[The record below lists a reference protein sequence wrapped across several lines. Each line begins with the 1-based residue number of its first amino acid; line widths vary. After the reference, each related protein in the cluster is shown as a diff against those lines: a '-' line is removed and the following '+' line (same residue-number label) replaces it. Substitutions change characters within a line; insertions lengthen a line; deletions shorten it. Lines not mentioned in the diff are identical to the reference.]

1 MFRGIYPPTV
11 TFFKD
16 DGSLDTETNRT
27 HIDFLID
34 SGVHGLYVLGTTGEF
49 MHMNLKEREQHAA
62 EVVQHVRGR
71 VPVIM
76 GTGTPSTR
84 ETIRLSRH
92 AQGVGADAV
101 AVITPYFWTLSEREV
116 IGHLSSV
123 ANAVDIPVIVY
134 NFPAYSNYDISSE
147 TLASLV
153 REHGNIAGVKDSLD
167 SLEHL
172 RRRVDVVK
180 AINPE
185 FSVLTGSDGYLLT
198 LLELG
203 GDGSVPATANIAPRR
218 HVEIFEAFE
227 ADDYERAL
235 SLLRGLHE
243 LLDIYRVTGSFHSVM
258 KEAMAMAGVAP
269 PSSARQPALPLTAE
283 SRARLREALARADLL
298 PPSRQT

>member
-27 HIDFLID
+27 HIDFLAE
-34 SGVHGLYVLGTTGEF
+34 SGVHGLFVLGTTGEF

-71 VPVIM
+71 MPVII

-101 AVITPYFWTLSEREV
+101 AIVTPYFWTLSEREV
-116 IGHLSSV
+116 IVHLSSV
-123 ANAVDIPVIVY
+123 ANAVDIPVVVY
-134 NFPAYSNYDISSE
+134 NFPAYSNYNISSE
-147 TLASLV
+147 TLAALV
-153 REHGNIAGVKDSLD
+153 REHDNIAGVKDSLD

-172 RRRVDVVK
+172 RRRVEVVK
-180 AINPE
+180 SIKPD

-198 LLELG
+198 LLEMG
-203 GDGSVPATANIAPRR
+203 GDGSVPATANVAPRR
-218 HVEIFEAFE
+218 HVDIFNAFT
-227 ADDYERAL
+227 AGDYAAAL
-235 SLLRGLHE
+235 RQLPGLLE
-243 LLDIYRVTGSFHSVM
+243 LLNIYRISGSFHSII
-258 KEAMAMAGVAP
+258 KEAMAMVGIAP
-269 PSSARQPALPLTAE
+269 MSNARQPALSLTSE
-283 SRARLREALARADLL
+283 SRARLQEVLGRAHLL
-298 PPSRQT
+298 TTADPS

>member
-1 MFRGIYPPTV
+1 
-11 TFFKD
+11 
-16 DGSLDTETNRT
+16 
-27 HIDFLID
+27 
-34 SGVHGLYVLGTTGEF
+34 

-71 VPVIM
+71 VPVIL

-101 AVITPYFWTLSEREV
+101 AIVTPYFWTLSEREV
-116 IGHLSSV
+116 VAHLSSV

-134 NFPAYSNYDISSE
+134 NFPAFANYNISSE
-147 TLASLV
+147 TLAALV
-153 REHGNIAGVKDSLD
+153 KEHGNIAGVKDSLD

-172 RRRVDVVK
+172 RRRIDVVK

-185 FSVLTGSDGYLLT
+185 FSVLTGSDGYLVT
-198 LLELG
+198 LLEMG
-203 GDGSVPATANIAPRR
+203 GDGSVPATANIAPRQ

-227 ADDYERAL
+227 EGDYETAL
-235 SLLRGLHE
+235 GELPDLLR
-243 LLDIYRVTGSFHSVM
+243 LLDVYRISGSFHSVI

-269 PSSARQPALPLTAE
+269 PSGARQPALPLTAE
-283 SRARLREALARADLL
+283 SRARLREVLAHADLL
-298 PPSRQT
+298 PSTTES

>member
-1 MFRGIYPPTV
+1 MFRGIFPPTV

-27 HIDFLID
+27 HIDFLIE

-71 VPVIM
+71 VPVIL

-116 IGHLSSV
+116 IAHLSSV
-123 ANAVDIPVIVY
+123 ANAVDIPVFVY
-134 NFPAYSNYDISSE
+134 NFPAYSNYNISSE
-147 TLASLV
+147 TLAALV

-172 RRRVDVVK
+172 RWRVEVIK

-185 FSVLTGSDGYLLT
+185 FSILTGSDGYLLT
-198 LLELG
+198 LLEMG

-218 HVEIFEAFE
+218 HVEIFEAFTD
-227 ADDYERAL
+227 DDYPKAL
-235 SLLRGLHE
+235 SLLPALNE
-243 LLDIYRVTGSFHSVM
+243 LLDIYRVSGSFHSVM
-258 KEAMAMAGVAP
+258 KEAMAIAGVAP
-269 PSSARQPALPLTAE
+269 SSSARQPALPLTAE
-283 SRARLREALARADLL
+283 NRARLREVLARADLL
-298 PPSRQT
+298 PPARQT

>member
-1 MFRGIYPPTV
+1 MFRGILPPTV

-27 HIDFLID
+27 HIDFLIE

-71 VPVIM
+71 VPVVL

-101 AVITPYFWTLSEREV
+101 AIITPYFWTLSEREV
-116 IGHLSSV
+116 IAHLSSV

-134 NFPAYSNYDISSE
+134 NFPAYSNYNISSE
-147 TLASLV
+147 TLAALV

-172 RRRVDVVK
+172 RRRVEVVK

-198 LLELG
+198 LLEMG
-203 GDGSVPATANIAPRR
+203 GDGSVPATANIDPRR
-218 HVEIFEAFE
+218 HVAVFEAFE
-227 ADDYERAL
+227 DGDYESAL
-235 SLLRGLHE
+235 DRLPELLG
-243 LLDIYRVTGSFHSVM
+243 LLDIYRVNGSFHSVI

-269 PSSARQPALPLTAE
+269 VSGARQPALPLTAE
-283 SRARLREALARADLL
+283 SRARLREVLARADLL
-298 PPSRQT
+298 PATSQS

>member
-1 MFRGIYPPTV
+1 MFRGIFPPTV

-27 HIDFLID
+27 HIDFLIEA
-34 SGVHGLYVLGTTGEF
+34 GVHGLYVLGTTGEF

-71 VPVIM
+71 VPVIL
-76 GTGTPSTR
+76 GAGTPSTR

-101 AVITPYFWTLSEREV
+101 AIVTPYFWTLSEREV
-116 IGHLSSV
+116 IAHLSSV

-134 NFPAYSNYDISSE
+134 NFPAYSNYNISSE
-147 TLASLV
+147 TLAALV
-153 REHGNIAGVKDSLD
+153 KEHSNIAGVKDSLD

-172 RRRVDVVK
+172 RRRVEVVK

-198 LLELG
+198 LLEMG
-203 GDGSVPATANIAPRR
+203 GDGSVPATANIDPRR
-218 HVEIFEAFE
+218 HVDVFEAFE
-227 ADDYERAL
+227 NDDYENAL
-235 SLLRGLHE
+235 ARLPELLE
-243 LLDIYRVTGSFHSVM
+243 LLDIYRISGSFHSVI
-258 KEAMAMAGVAP
+258 KEAMAMAGIAP
-269 PSSARQPALPLTAE
+269 ASSARQPALPLTAE
-283 SRARLREALARADLL
+283 SRARLREVLARAGLL
-298 PPSRQT
+298 PATNQD